1 MKRLLIS
8 SLLSLIA
15 VYSYSQCDA
24 YFNFEEGAEYE
35 MTHYSAKDKISGK
48 SLSQIIS
55 IYFQEIINQ
64 LFLLSRKSFAAFS
77 EVMRATVSSE
87 VSLSSAIFWAV

>member
-48 SLSQIIS
+48 SLSEIIS
-55 IYFQEIINQ
+55 LEDDNGVITAASYIERLAAKAINFIGSVFH
-64 LFLLSRKSFAAFS
+64 L
-77 EVMRATVSSE
+77 E
-87 VSLSSAIFWAV
+87 